1 MRIDIRNTSGPRSE
15 ASGCAGASDPEALP
29 RMLIIAWGDTRSM
42 KQIDLGG
49 VSFAEIREKDKHY
62 VDKTLLLMDILG
74 TDDRGA
80 YLFTRPRRFGKS
92 MNLSMLDAFFNMQYK
107 GNMWF
112 DGLAI
117 SDHPEFEKYK
127 NAFPVIHLDLGNTKA
142 DTYEGFIDGMRR
154 AVGMCFE
161 PHRYLL
167 EREDLDSSARS
178 LFDSLKN
185 KSASEDDLI
194 GSVLTLSMAL
204 TDEFGVKPIILIDEY
219 DAAVSDAFGSESH
232 KQMMSF
238 LRSMMYASVKGNP
251 YREMVYVTGVMQIA
265 KQSISSE
272 MNNFVVN
279 NVFSEQSDER
289 FGFTESEVKNIL
301 EDYGYGDRFDIA
313 KAWYGGYRFGDA
325 EIYNPYSIMCFV
337 DQGCE
342 PKTYRTDE
350 GMNALVSTALK
361 SIVSSKY
368 AEIMKMIDGES
379 ILSNLE
385 EAFPYEAIEMPG
397 RPLYSLMV
405 MSGYLNAVPTDEKD
419 IRNCRLYRLS
429 IPNEEVRELVG
440 RLMDDTHPAD
450 ARSSFCST

>member
-62 VDKTLLLMDILG
+62 VDKTLLIKDILG

-92 MNLSMLDAFFNMQYK
+92 MNLSMLDAFLNMRYK
-107 GNMWF
+107 GNTWF

-117 SDHPEFEKYK
+117 SDHPEFESYK
-127 NAFPVIHLDLGNTKA
+127 NAFSVIHLDLGVA
-142 DTYEGFIDGMRR
+142 DADDFDEFLGGMRK
-154 AVGMCFE
+154 AVAKAFR

-167 EREDLDSSARS
+167 EWADLSNTMRS
-178 LFDSLKN
+178 LFEIFDSETMPLSRDMLKY
-185 KSASEDDLI
+185 
-194 GSVLTLSMAL
+194 SVNRLFFAL
-204 TDEFGVKPIILIDEY
+204 AQYHGRPPVILIDEY
-219 DAAVSDAFGSESH
+219 DRAVSNAFGEESH
-232 KQMMSF
+232 KEMMSF
-238 LRSMMYASVKGNP
+238 LAKFMYASVKGNP
-251 YREMVYVTGVMQIA
+251 YREMVYVTGMTRIA
-265 KQSISSE
+265 KQSISYE

-279 NVFSEQSDER
+279 DVFSERSDER

-301 EDYGYGDRFDIA
+301 EDYGYGDRFDVA
-313 KAWYGGYRFGDA
+313 KTWYGGFRFGDA
-325 EIYNPYSIMCFV
+325 EVYNPYSIMCFV

-350 GMNALVSTALK
+350 DRNALIRTTLK
-361 SIVSSKY
+361 SITSKKY
-368 AEIMKMIDGES
+368 AEIMKMVDGGS
-379 ILSNLE
+379 VMSDLI

-397 RPLYSLMV
+397 QPLYSLMV
-405 MSGYLNAVPTDEKD
+405 MSGYLGAVPTNETD
-419 IRNCRLYRLS
+419 IFGDSLFRLS
-429 IPNEEVRELVG
+429 VPNEEVRELVG
-440 RLMDDTHPAD
+440 RLMDDSHPAD
-450 ARSSFCST
+450 V

>member
-1 MRIDIRNTSGPRSE
+1 
-15 ASGCAGASDPEALP
+15 
-29 RMLIIAWGDTRSM
+29 MLIIAWGDIRCM

-49 VSFAEIREKDKHY
+49 LSFAELREDDKYY
-62 VDKTLLLMDILG
+62 VDKTLLIKDILG
-74 TDDRGA
+74 TNDKGV
-80 YLFTRPRRFGKS
+80 YLFARPRRFGKS
-92 MNLSMLDAFFNMQYK
+92 MNLSMLDAFLNMRYK
-107 GNMWF
+107 GNTWF

-117 SDHPEFEKYK
+117 SDYPEFEVYK
-127 NAFPVIHLDLGNTKA
+127 NAFPVIHIDLGNAKA
-142 DTYEGFIDGMRR
+142 DTYERFVEGMRR
-154 AVGMCFE
+154 AVSLCFK

-167 EREDLDSSARS
+167 ENTNLDASARNLFES
-178 LFDSLKN
+178 LADKT
-185 KSASEDDLI
+185 ASEDDLI
-194 GSVLTLSMAL
+194 GSVLTLSIAL

-232 KQMMSF
+232 EPMMSF
-238 LRSMMYASVKGNP
+238 LRSMMYASIKGNP
-251 YREMVYVTGVMQIA
+251 YRGMVYVTGVMQIA
-265 KQSISSE
+265 KQSIFSDL
-272 MNNFVVN
+272 NNIVVN

-289 FGFTESEVKNIL
+289 FGFTESEVKRIL

-313 KAWYGGYRFGDA
+313 KAWYDGYRFGDA

-342 PKTYRTDE
+342 PKTYRTDD

-368 AEIMKMIDGES
+368 AEIMKMIDGGS